1 MKAII
6 MAGGEGKRL
15 APYTHILPKPLLPL
29 GDRPILEVLLRH
41 LHRHGIR
48 EVILAVNHLSHLIEA
63 FFGDG
68 KNFGLSITYLMEDH
82 PLGTCGPIASALD
95 SLGEQFLVANG
106 DLLTNMNVSG
116 LIDFHQAQ
124 KAHVTVGTYR
134 RDININLGVLDVE
147 TTGRISRYDEKPV
160 MTYQASMGLYVF
172 ERTSVSPHLKP
183 GQYLDMPQLITAMI
197 AADQKIMAF
206 QEECLWLDVGQPEDY
221 EKALALFTS
230 NPEIF
235 I

>member
-15 APYTHILPKPLLPL
+15 APYTHVLPKPLLPL

-68 KNFGLSITYLMEDH
+68 RNFGMSITYLMEDR
-82 PLGTCGPIASALD
+82 PLGTCGPIGSALD
-95 SLGEQFLVANG
+95 KLGEQFLVANG
-106 DLLTNMNVSG
+106 DLLTNMNIARM
-116 LIDFHQAQ
+116 IDFHQAR
-124 KAHVTVGTYR
+124 KAHVTVGTYQR
-134 RDININLGVLDVE
+134 NMNINLGVLGVE
-147 TTGRISRYDEKPV
+147 ATGRISRYDEKPV

-172 ERTSVSPHLKP
+172 ERETVRAHLTR
-183 GQYLDMPQLITAMI
+183 GQYLDMPQLIEAMI
-197 AADQKIMAF
+197 AADKKIMAF
-206 QEECLWLDVGQPEDY
+206 QEECLWLDIGQPEDY
-221 EKALALFTS
+221 EKAQALFVS
-230 NPEIF
+230 NPERF
-235 I
+235 C